1 VHEGGISTPLIVHW
15 PAGLKVHGKLRHN
28 PGHLID
34 LAPTILELAGGQWP
48 ATFDSQPVPP
58 PPGRSLVP
66 AFTRDGS
73 VTRDYLWWFHG
84 GNRAIRVGDWKLVAN
99 HQGPW
104 ELYDLRSDRIE
115 SRNLARDHS
124 DKVRELEQAWA
135 RHAEAFWALAT
146 ADGKGAL
153 PAKTRAD

>member
-1 VHEGGISTPLIVHW
+1 
-15 PAGLKVHGKLRHN
+15 
-28 PGHLID
+28 
-34 LAPTILELAGGQWP
+34 
-48 ATFDSQPVPP
+48 
-58 PPGRSLVP
+58 VP

-104 ELYDLRSDRIE
+104 ELYDLRSDRAE
-115 SRNLARDHS
+115 SRNLAGDHS

-135 RHAEAFWALAT
+135 RHAEAFRALAT

-153 PAKTRAD
+153 PAKTPAD